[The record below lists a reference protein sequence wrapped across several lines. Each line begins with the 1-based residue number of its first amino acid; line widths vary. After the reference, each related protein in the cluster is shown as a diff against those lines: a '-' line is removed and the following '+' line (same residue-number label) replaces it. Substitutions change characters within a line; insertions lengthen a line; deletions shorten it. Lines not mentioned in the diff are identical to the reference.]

1 MTVNWLLLAI
11 YLLTIIVEIGLPV
24 ALAVW
29 LLRKYSSS
37 WMLIVTGMI
46 TYAISELIHIPAL
59 NGLKLLFSN
68 GALPTPSAQ
77 WVPLLNG
84 LIIGLLAGLVENILR
99 WVGFKVNGK
108 NSKPFRSGV
117 ALAIG
122 HGGVELALVGVLI
135 AVNLGSVLFYNA
147 GAQIA
152 KGVATSTVQATL
164 QQIASYWA
172 SPWYYGPISLFEHLV
187 TFTLQ
192 FVASFMVWRA
202 VAQRRPLWLLWAVLY
217 QTINEGIVTFLSG
230 QGWGLWEIEG
240 ILALFLLLNV
250 LMIYFFWTNEGGLDS
265 EPEDDEDE
273 EEDSDDDS
281 GEDEDEDE
289 DKDEDEEDAEKSE
302 SDSPES
308 DPAA

>member
-1 MTVNWLLLAI
+1 MTVNWLLLAL
-11 YLLTIIVEIGLPV
+11 YLITIIVEIGLPV

-68 GALPTPSAQ
+68 GTLPTPAAQ

-84 LIIGLLAGLVENILR
+84 LVIGLLAGLVENILR

-122 HGGVELALVGVLI
+122 HGGVELALVGILI

-172 SPWYYGPISLFEHLV
+172 SPWYYSPISLFEHLV

-202 VAQRRPLWLLWAVLY
+202 VAQRRPLWLLLAVLY
-217 QTINEGIVTFLSG
+217 QTVNEGIVTFLSG

-250 LMIYFFWTNEGGLDS
+250 LMIYFFWTNEGGLES

-273 EEDSDDDS
+273 EGEDSDDDS
-281 GEDEDEDE
+281 DEDDENE
-289 DKDEDEEDAEKSE
+289 DKDETEKSE

-308 DPAA
+308 EPAA

>member
-1 MTVNWLLLAI
+1 MTVNWLLLAL
-11 YLLTIIVEIGLPV
+11 YLITIVVEIGLPV

-68 GALPTPSAQ
+68 GTLPTPAAQ

-84 LIIGLLAGLVENILR
+84 LVIGLLAGLVENILR

-122 HGGVELALVGVLI
+122 HGGVELALVGILI

-172 SPWYYGPISLFEHLV
+172 SPWYYSPISLFEHLV

-202 VAQRRPLWLLWAVLY
+202 VAQRRPLWLLLAVLY
-217 QTINEGIVTFLSG
+217 QTVNEGIVTFLSG

-250 LMIYFFWTNEGGLDS
+250 LMIYFFWTNEGGLES
-265 EPEDDEDE
+265 EPEEDEDE
-273 EEDSDDDS
+273 EGEDSDDDS
-281 GEDEDEDE
+281 DEDEDDENE
-289 DKDEDEEDAEKSE
+289 DKDETEKSE

-308 DPAA
+308 EPAA

>member
-1 MTVNWLLLAI
+1 MTVNWLLLAL
-11 YLLTIIVEIGLPV
+11 YLITIIVEIGLPV

-68 GALPTPSAQ
+68 GTLPTPAAQ

-84 LIIGLLAGLVENILR
+84 LVIGLLAGLVENILR

-122 HGGVELALVGVLI
+122 HGGVELALVGILI

-172 SPWYYGPISLFEHLV
+172 SPWYYSPISLFEHLV

-202 VAQRRPLWLLWAVLY
+202 VAQRRPLWLLLAVLY
-217 QTINEGIVTFLSG
+217 QTVNEGIVTFLSG

-250 LMIYFFWTNEGGLDS
+250 LMIYFFWTNEGGLES
-265 EPEDDEDE
+265 EPEEDEDE
-273 EEDSDDDS
+273 EGEDSDDDS
-281 GEDEDEDE
+281 DEDEDDENE
-289 DKDEDEEDAEKSE
+289 DKDETEKSE

-308 DPAA
+308 EPAA